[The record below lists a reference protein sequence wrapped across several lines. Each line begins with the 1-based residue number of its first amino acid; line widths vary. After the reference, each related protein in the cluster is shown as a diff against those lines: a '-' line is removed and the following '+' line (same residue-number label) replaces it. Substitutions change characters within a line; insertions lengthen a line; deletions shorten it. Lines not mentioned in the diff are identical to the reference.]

1 MADRK
6 YRILV
11 VEDDE
16 TLCETL
22 QFNLQLEG
30 YDADVEASAEEAMGM
45 RLAGYDLIL
54 LDVMMGR
61 MSGFDFARLVRADA
75 ATRSVPIIFCT
86 AKDSDEDMV
95 AGLDIGADDYIAK
108 PYSVRNVLA
117 RVRAV
122 LRRTSDSGSAS
133 SGGRLRFLGVEIDP
147 GRKICR
153 VDGIEVKLVKKEFEI
168 LSLLMAHCGR
178 VFSREEILG
187 RVWSG
192 DCMVNDR
199 AVDVNITRIRQKI
212 APYGDRVV
220 TRSGYGYGLLCD

>member
-30 YDADVEASAEEAMGM
+30 YDADVAASAEEAMGM

-75 ATRSVPIIFCT
+75 ATRSP
-86 AKDSDEDMV
+86 M
-95 AGLDIGADDYIAK
+95 
-108 PYSVRNVLA
+108 R
-117 RVRAV
+117 
-122 LRRTSDSGSAS
+122 SA
-133 SGGRLRFLGVEIDP
+133 L
-147 GRKICR
+147 
-153 VDGIEVKLVKKEFEI
+153 
-168 LSLLMAHCGR
+168 
-178 VFSREEILG
+178 
-187 RVWSG
+187 
-192 DCMVNDR
+192 
-199 AVDVNITRIRQKI
+199 
-212 APYGDRVV
+212 
-220 TRSGYGYGLLCD
+220 